1 MLALLVSSVHR
12 GRAIATPIEEQ
23 AGLHCMLIRLLIV
36 LHSAVLFYDQEE
48 YTELDHGAV
57 YSRDNGS
64 VGIFR
69 KTAQ

>member
-1 MLALLVSSVHR
+1 MA
-12 GRAIATPIEEQ
+12 RAIARPIEEQ

-36 LHSAVLFYDQEE
+36 FHSAVLFYDEEE

-57 YSRDNGS
+57 YSRDSGS
-64 VGIFR
+64 VGVFR

>member
-1 MLALLVSSVHR
+1 MAR
-12 GRAIATPIEEQ
+12 PIEEQ
-23 AGLHCMLIRLLIV
+23 AGLHCMLIRLFIV
-36 LHSAVLFYDQEE
+36 LHSAVLFYDEEE

-64 VGIFR
+64 VGVFR